1 MYSDGDFEKLFL
13 YHKKLAK
20 DLICEKSLRW
30 NDLFKELGGISG
42 KGGYLTQHYEKRLQ
56 DECCGSSV
64 EDFCQHLQAYLQRKN
79 NYVLIT
85 LIETKQHFFSD
96 YFRDVLKDVY
106 RDFFDCYGDERLKE
120 NKKRVKKNLPPLTKV
135 QIDNDEEFDLHEII
149 ASPQSEKIHPAI
161 SIFARYPKELWKLNQ
176 KDFLTLWMAIAL
188 KFNHDYIA
196 FVLNY
201 PTANAVAA
209 RIRNFKKKGISY
221 SADGTSDSQILDEWL
236 RHSFSLQFAPE
247 SQKWYLI
254 LHMPFD
260 CLEPSK
266 KYIRVEL
273 VKENGIHISNA
284 TVKFGNICC
293 KIKNGWSEMK
303 LADFHSAINV
313 KSGCVKVTDRNDHE
327 FEIFP
332 VYQNGNI
339 VTTITDEAFEKWN
352 TQKAD
357 TLQFEADFG
366 VGFAWLLNL
375 NMDYER
381 YGAPKKFDYADLS
394 VVPGEALTLFAANYK
409 NSNGALPA
417 QGFVF
422 PLEWRYLPEYDN
434 PHSSLLPQALI
445 DFGRKIAAQQKVS
458 RGWGLHP
465 SYRFFHDRV
474 DFSKQAVFGAT
485 DETVASAYLTLSAAL
500 ILAVQKYTVP
510 SRIFASAQYDWQHES
525 LQKINLLESKLKLAA
540 NWSAVP
546 FFVAREQQGEAEQI
560 ISGNK
565 FSFDAIGCDS
575 GKDAAFHFLEPLR
588 PVNFSLLK
596 TVQHP
601 EYKQHRPQ
609 LVEALSSLVNATWDK
624 KDEDTLKRNSFVI
637 LSGNPG
643 MGKSIL
649 MSDLR
654 DRYLEKHTVFS
665 FACNVGD
672 KNCAENFVKSI
683 SYQIAGSSSAFAVA
697 ALNNLSTLA
706 DNADIAAQY
715 RKLVYEPLIATA
727 DKNNSHRYYILVDGL
742 DEDATA
748 TICRLLTDKT
758 MQFPSNYAVVVSTRP
773 VEPLFGNLR
782 ANATGVLDL
791 NAEEFAVSCKKDLK
805 KFIIN
810 YIYSDE
816 NVSRCWQ
823 DANYNDD
830 ELREKIGSKDKSF
843 LYAQYVLQGVA
854 DGMYHFDLLDK
865 ELPAGLT
872 AFYEQSFRYRFATEA
887 EYNVV
892 RPLLKLLLENDS
904 VTIEDASAVLQQPV
918 GKLVKLLQGYCVVC
932 DNTLSLSDATL
943 REWLR
948 DSIKNPDFSIF

>member
-1 MYSDGDFEKLFL
+1 MNDNYQQLIDTHQF
-13 YHKKLAK
+13 LAK
-20 DLICEKSLRW
+20 DLLRGHSTRW
-30 NDLFKELGGISG
+30 NEFFVVLGGVSG
-42 KGGYLTQHYEKRLQ
+42 KGGYLVQHYERRLCEDCQ
-56 DECCGSSV
+56 GSSV
-64 EDFCQHLQAYLQRKN
+64 EDFCQHLQTYLQRKN

-85 LIETKQHFFSD
+85 LIETNQHFFSD

-106 RDFFDCYGDERLKE
+106 RDFFERYGDERLKE
-120 NKKRVKKNLPPLTKV
+120 NKSRKRSNLPPLTKV
-135 QIDNDEEFDLHEII
+135 QIDNDEDFDLHSVI
-149 ASPQSEKIHPAI
+149 ASPEQSSELAPIV
-161 SIFARYPKELWKLNQ
+161 SLFARYPRELWKLNQ

-188 KFNHDYIA
+188 KFSHDYVA
-196 FVLNY
+196 FVLNF

-209 RIRNFKKKGISY
+209 RIRNFKKKAISY
-221 SADGTSDSQILDEWL
+221 SADGTSDSKILNEWL
-236 RHSFSLQFAPE
+236 NHSFVLQFAPD
-247 SQKWYLI
+247 SQKWYLN
-254 LHMPFD
+254 LHIPFD
-260 CLEPSK
+260 CSAPLTQ
-266 KYIRVEL
+266 YIRLEL
-273 VKENGIHISNA
+273 LKNNGSHISHA
-284 TVKFGNICC
+284 TVKFGNVLCE
-293 KIKNGWSEMK
+293 IKNGWGEMR
-303 LADFHSAINV
+303 LSDFHSAIKI
-313 KSGCVKVTDRNDHE
+313 KSGYVKVSDRQGHE
-327 FEIFP
+327 IEIFP
-332 VYQNGNI
+332 VYQTENI
-339 VTTITDEAFEKWN
+339 PHTVTEDVFEKWSTHN
-352 TQKAD
+352 TD
-357 TLQFEADFG
+357 SLRFIADFG
-366 VGFAWLLNL
+366 MGFAWLLNR

-394 VVPGEALTLFAANYK
+394 VVPGEALVLFATDRQ
-409 NSNGALPA
+409 NSNSALPTH
-417 QGFVF
+417 GFVL

-434 PHSSLLPQALI
+434 PYSSLLPQALI
-445 DFGRKIAAQQKVS
+445 DLGKKIAVQHKVS

-474 DFSKQAVFGAT
+474 DFSKQTVFGAN
-485 DETVASAYLTLSAAL
+485 DETVASAYLSLSAAL

-510 SRIFASAQYDWQHES
+510 SKIFASAQYDWQNES
-525 LQKINLLESKLKLAA
+525 LKKINLLENKMLMAA
-540 NWSAVP
+540 NWFADP
-546 FFVAREQQGEAEQI
+546 FFVARNQQTEAEQI

-588 PVNFSLLK
+588 PVNISPLK
-596 TVQHP
+596 TVQNP

-609 LVEALSSLVNATWDK
+609 LMEALSALVNASWDK
-624 KDEDTLKRNSFVI
+624 KDKNVPKRNSFVI

-654 DRYLEKHTVFS
+654 DRYLEKHTIFS
-665 FACNVGD
+665 FACNAGD

-683 SYQIAGSSSAFAVA
+683 SYQIAGNSSAFAVA
-697 ALNNLSTLA
+697 ALNNLSNLA
-706 DNADIAAQY
+706 DSADVSEQY
-715 RKLVYEPLIATA
+715 RKLVYEPLVATA
-727 DKNNSHRYYILVDGL
+727 DQNNSHRYYILVDGL
-742 DEDATA
+742 DEDASG
-748 TICRLLTDKT
+748 TICRLLTDKA
-758 MQFPSNYAVVVSTRP
+758 MQFPANYAVVVSTRP
-773 VEPLFGNLR
+773 VEPLWGNLR

-791 NAEEFAVSCKKDLK
+791 SAEEFSVSCKKDLK

-830 ELREKIGSKDKSF
+830 ELREKIGSKDRSF

-854 DGMYHFDLLDK
+854 DGMYHFDQLDK

-872 AFYEQSFRYRFATEA
+872 AFYEQSFSYRFATEA